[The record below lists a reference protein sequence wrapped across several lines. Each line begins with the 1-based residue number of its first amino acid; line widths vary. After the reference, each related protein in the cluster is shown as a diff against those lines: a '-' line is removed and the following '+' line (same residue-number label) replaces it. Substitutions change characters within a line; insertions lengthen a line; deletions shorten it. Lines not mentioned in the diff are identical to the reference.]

1 MKKKVLLCLSLVA
14 MGVATTGCLDTGLKP
29 SDSEESSYEGGGDV
43 SLDPGY
49 STKLRLLIP
58 QGNSN
63 ETTMIDKCIEGFNE
77 HFPNISFEK
86 SYVSVNNWEST
97 VRNQHL
103 AGTLPDIVWSNSPD
117 FYYLVS
123 AKIAEPLDSYF
134 ENSEKAGV
142 FNLEEDFITNY
153 LDMGAMNGAHYLL
166 PRSCDAVVTFYNKKL
181 LTQAGIDLSVIKDGW
196 SWDTFM
202 DVMSQYRSYLD
213 SKGKADWYCCDANL
227 TTWLSC
233 NYPILRSY
241 GADVLTKGGE
251 IAIDSPET
259 RECLAMVRSLME
271 NKYIVEDGV
280 TPGNSFEIGTAPF
293 LFQSASFSLFAER
306 RELKNN
312 IDLVSFPLIKAKNS
326 PKIGSGIAGYAI
338 NRNSKEKAA
347 AWQFL
352 SYMMSREGQ
361 EKLAEGGLQVPSIRK
376 DLQDYKTSKWGEGY
390 TDFNLAAYTYGPE
403 YKIVPEFLSYV
414 DSKIKGDL
422 DMAFKDL
429 FSNTLKKS
437 KTIDKAISTCV
448 LDLEDALAKL

>member
-1 MKKKVLLCLSLVA
+1 MKKKVLLGLSLAAVTV
-14 MGVATTGCLDTGLKP
+14 MLTGCLNTGFKP
-29 SDSEESSYEGGGDV
+29 KSEDSSYEGEGEITI
-43 SLDPGY
+43 DPEY
-49 STKLRLLIP
+49 SCKLRLLIP

-63 ETTMIDKCIEGFNE
+63 ETTMIDKCVEGFQE
-77 HFPNISFEK
+77 HFPNITFEK

-97 VRNQHL
+97 VRNQNL
-103 AGTLPDIVWSNSPD
+103 AGTLPDIIWSNSPD

-123 AKIAEPLDSYF
+123 AKIAEPLDAYF
-134 ENSEKAGV
+134 KNSEKAGV
-142 FNLEEDFITNY
+142 FNMEEDFITSFI
-153 LDMGAMNGAHYLL
+153 DMGAMEGKHYLI
-166 PRSCDAVVTFYNKKL
+166 PRSCDTVVTFYNKKL
-181 LTQAGIDLSVIKDGW
+181 LTQAGIDMSVIQDGW

-202 DVMSQYRSYLD
+202 SVMGQYRTYLD
-213 SKGKADWYCCDANL
+213 SIHKSDWYCCDANL

-241 GADVLTKGGE
+241 GADVLTKSGE
-251 IAIDSPET
+251 IAIDCQET
-259 RECLAMVRSLME
+259 RECLTMIKSMME

-280 TPGNSFEIGTAPF
+280 TPGNSFEVGTAPF

-312 IDLVSFPLIKAKNS
+312 IDLVSFPLINAKSS

-352 SYMMSREGQ
+352 SYMMSKEGQ
-361 EKLAEGGLQVPSIRK
+361 EKLAEGGLQLPSIRK
-376 DLQDYKTSKWGEGY
+376 DLQDYHTSKWGEGY

-414 DSKIKGDL
+414 DPKIKGDL

-429 FSNTLKKS
+429 FSNTLKRS
-437 KTIDKAISTCV
+437 KTIDKAIETCV

>member
-1 MKKKVLLCLSLVA
+1 MKKKVLLGLSLAAVTV
-14 MGVATTGCLDTGLKP
+14 MLTGCLNTGFKP
-29 SDSEESSYEGGGDV
+29 KSEDSSYEGEGEITI
-43 SLDPGY
+43 DPEY
-49 STKLRLLIP
+49 SCKLRLLIP

-63 ETTMIDKCIEGFNE
+63 ETTMIDKCVEGFQE
-77 HFPNISFEK
+77 HFPNITFEK

-97 VRNQHL
+97 VRNQNL

-123 AKIAEPLDSYF
+123 AKIAEPLDAYF
-134 ENSEKAGV
+134 KNSEKAGV
-142 FNLEEDFITNY
+142 FNMEEDFITSFI
-153 LDMGAMNGAHYLL
+153 DMGAMEGKHYLI
-166 PRSCDAVVTFYNKKL
+166 PRSCDTVVTFYNKKL
-181 LTQAGIDLSVIKDGW
+181 LTQAGIDMSVIQDGW

-202 DVMSQYRSYLD
+202 SVMGQYRSYLD
-213 SKGKADWYCCDANL
+213 NKGKSDWYCCDANL

-241 GADVLTKGGE
+241 GADVLTKSGE
-251 IAIDSPET
+251 IAIDCQET
-259 RECLAMVRSLME
+259 RECLTMIKSMME

-280 TPGNSFEIGTAPF
+280 TPGNSFEVGTAPF

-312 IDLVSFPLIKAKNS
+312 IDLVSFPLINAKS
-326 PKIGSGIAGYAI
+326 APKIGSGIAGYAI

-352 SYMMSREGQ
+352 SYMMSKEGQ
-361 EKLAEGGLQVPSIRK
+361 EKLAEGGLQLPSIRK
-376 DLQDYKTSKWGEGY
+376 DLQDYHTSKWGEGY

-414 DSKIKGDL
+414 DPKIKGDL

-429 FSNTLKKS
+429 FSNTLKRS
-437 KTIDKAISTCV
+437 KTIDKAIETCV

>member
-1 MKKKVLLCLSLVA
+1 MKKKVLLGLSLAAVTV
-14 MGVATTGCLDTGLKP
+14 MLTGCLNTDFKP
-29 SDSEESSYEGGGDV
+29 KSDDSSYEGEGEITI
-43 SLDPGY
+43 DPEY
-49 STKLRLLIP
+49 SCKLRLLIP

-63 ETTMIDKCIEGFNE
+63 ETTMIDSCIAGFSE
-77 HFPNISFEK
+77 HFPNITFEK

-97 VRNQHL
+97 VRNQNL

-123 AKIAEPLDSYF
+123 AKIAEPLDAYF
-134 ENSEKAGV
+134 KNSEKAGV
-142 FNLEEDFITNY
+142 FNMQEDFITSFI
-153 LDMGAMNGAHYLL
+153 DMGAMEGKHYLI
-166 PRSCDAVVTFYNKKL
+166 PRSCDTVVTFYNKKL
-181 LTQAGIDLSVIKDGW
+181 LGQAGIDMSVIQDGW

-202 DVMSQYRSYLD
+202 NVMAQYRAYLD
-213 SKGKADWYCCDANL
+213 GKGKSDWYCCDANL

-241 GADVLTKGGE
+241 GADVLTKDGR
-251 IAIDSPET
+251 IAIDCEET
-259 RECLAMVRSLME
+259 RQCLTMVKSMME

-280 TPGNSFEIGTAPF
+280 TPGNSFEVGTAPF

-312 IDLVSFPLIKAKNS
+312 IDLVSFPLINAKS
-326 PKIGSGIAGYAI
+326 APKIGSGIAGYAI

-352 SYMMSREGQ
+352 SYMMSKEGQ
-361 EKLAEGGLQVPSIRK
+361 EKLAEGGLQLPSIRK
-376 DLQDYKTSKWGEGY
+376 DLQDYRTSKWGEGY

-414 DSKIKGDL
+414 DPKIKGDL

-429 FSNTLKKS
+429 FSNTLKRS
-437 KTIDKAISTCV
+437 KTIDKAIETCV

>member
-1 MKKKVLLCLSLVA
+1 MKKKVLLGLSLAAVTV
-14 MGVATTGCLDTGLKP
+14 MLTGCLNTGFKP
-29 SDSEESSYEGGGDV
+29 KSEDSSYEGEGEITI
-43 SLDPGY
+43 DPEY
-49 STKLRLLIP
+49 SCKLRLLIP

-63 ETTMIDKCIEGFNE
+63 ETTMIDKCVEGFQE
-77 HFPNISFEK
+77 HFPNITFEK

-97 VRNQHL
+97 VRNQNL

-123 AKIAEPLDSYF
+123 AKIAEPLDAYF
-134 ENSEKAGV
+134 KNSEKAGV
-142 FNLEEDFITNY
+142 FNMEEDFITSFI
-153 LDMGAMNGAHYLL
+153 DMGAMEGKHYLI
-166 PRSCDAVVTFYNKKL
+166 PRSCDTVVTFYNKKL
-181 LTQAGIDLSVIKDGW
+181 LTQAGIDMSVIQDGW

-202 DVMSQYRSYLD
+202 SVMGQYRAYLD
-213 SKGKADWYCCDANL
+213 SKGKSDWYCCDANL

-241 GADVLTKGGE
+241 GADVLTKSGE
-251 IAIDSPET
+251 IAIDCQET
-259 RECLAMVRSLME
+259 RECLTMIKSMME

-280 TPGNSFEIGTAPF
+280 TPGNSFEVGTAPF

-312 IDLVSFPLIKAKNS
+312 IDLVSFPLINAKSS

-352 SYMMSREGQ
+352 SYMMSKEGQ
-361 EKLAEGGLQVPSIRK
+361 EKLAEGGLQLPSIRK
-376 DLQDYKTSKWGEGY
+376 DLQDYHTSKWGEGY
-390 TDFNLAAYTYGPE
+390 TDFNLAAYTYGPQ

-414 DSKIKGDL
+414 DPKIKGDL

-429 FSNTLKKS
+429 FSNTLKRS
-437 KTIDKAISTCV
+437 KTIDKAIETCV

>member
-1 MKKKVLLCLSLVA
+1 MKKKVLLGLSLAAVTV
-14 MGVATTGCLDTGLKP
+14 MLTGCLNTGFKP
-29 SDSEESSYEGGGDV
+29 KSDDSSYEGEGEITI
-43 SLDPGY
+43 DPEY
-49 STKLRLLIP
+49 SCKLRLLIP

-63 ETTMIDKCIEGFNE
+63 ETTMIDSCIAGFSE
-77 HFPNISFEK
+77 HFPNITFEK

-97 VRNQHL
+97 VRNQNL

-123 AKIAEPLDSYF
+123 AKIAEPLDAYF
-134 ENSEKAGV
+134 RNSEKAGV
-142 FNLEEDFITNY
+142 FNMQEDFITSFI
-153 LDMGAMNGAHYLL
+153 DMGAMEGKHYLI
-166 PRSCDAVVTFYNKKL
+166 PRSCDTVVTFYNKKL
-181 LTQAGIDLSVIKDGW
+181 LGQAGIDMSVIQDGW

-202 DVMSQYRSYLD
+202 SVMAQYRTYLD
-213 SKGKADWYCCDANL
+213 GKGKSDWYCCDANL

-241 GADVLTKGGE
+241 GADVLTKDGK
-251 IAIDSPET
+251 IAIDCEET
-259 RECLAMVRSLME
+259 RQCLTMVKSMME

-280 TPGNSFEIGTAPF
+280 TPGNSFEVGTAPF

-312 IDLVSFPLIKAKNS
+312 IDLVSFPLINAKS
-326 PKIGSGIAGYAI
+326 APKIGSGIAGYAI

-352 SYMMSREGQ
+352 SYMMSKEGQ
-361 EKLAEGGLQVPSIRK
+361 EKLAEGGLQLPSIRK
-376 DLQDYKTSKWGEGY
+376 DLQDYRTSKWGEGY

-414 DSKIKGDL
+414 DPKIKGDL

-429 FSNTLKKS
+429 FSNTLKRS
-437 KTIDKAISTCV
+437 KTIDKAIETCV

>member
-1 MKKKVLLCLSLVA
+1 MKKKVLLGLSLAAVTV
-14 MGVATTGCLDTGLKP
+14 MLTGCLNTGFKP
-29 SDSEESSYEGGGDV
+29 KSDDSSYEGEGEITI
-43 SLDPGY
+43 DPEY
-49 STKLRLLIP
+49 SCKLRLLIP

-63 ETTMIDKCIEGFNE
+63 ETTMIDSCIAGFSE
-77 HFPNISFEK
+77 HFPNITFEK

-97 VRNQHL
+97 VRNQNL

-123 AKIAEPLDSYF
+123 AKIAEPLDAYF
-134 ENSEKAGV
+134 RNSEKAGV
-142 FNLEEDFITNY
+142 FNMQEDFITSFI
-153 LDMGAMNGAHYLL
+153 DMGAMEGKHYLI
-166 PRSCDAVVTFYNKKL
+166 PRSCDTVVTFYNKKL
-181 LTQAGIDLSVIKDGW
+181 LGQAGIDMSVIQDGW

-202 DVMSQYRSYLD
+202 SVMAQYRTYLD
-213 SKGKADWYCCDANL
+213 GKGKSDWYCCDANL

-241 GADVLTKGGE
+241 GADVLTKDGK
-251 IAIDSPET
+251 IAIDCEET
-259 RECLAMVRSLME
+259 RQCLTMVKSMME

-280 TPGNSFEIGTAPF
+280 TPGNSFEVGTAPF

-312 IDLVSFPLIKAKNS
+312 IDLVSFPLINAKS
-326 PKIGSGIAGYAI
+326 APKIGSGIAGYAI

-352 SYMMSREGQ
+352 SYMMSKEGQ
-361 EKLAEGGLQVPSIRK
+361 EKLAEGGLQLPSIRK
-376 DLQDYKTSKWGEGY
+376 DLQDYRTSKWGEGY
-390 TDFNLAAYTYGPE
+390 TDFNLAAQTYGPE

-414 DSKIKGDL
+414 DPKIKGDL

-429 FSNTLKKS
+429 FSNTLKRS
-437 KTIDKAISTCV
+437 KTIDKAIETCV